1 MSCIQLFSKAVQIN
15 KGDEKV
21 VLKCVSFSCE
31 HKKFLKI
38 IKGFLFSAKKAYHNE
53 TS

>member
-21 VLKCVSFSCE
+21 VLKCVNFSCE
-31 HKKFLKI
+31 HKKFLKTV
-38 IKGFLFSAKKAYHNE
+38 KSFLFSVNK
-53 TS
+53 SLP